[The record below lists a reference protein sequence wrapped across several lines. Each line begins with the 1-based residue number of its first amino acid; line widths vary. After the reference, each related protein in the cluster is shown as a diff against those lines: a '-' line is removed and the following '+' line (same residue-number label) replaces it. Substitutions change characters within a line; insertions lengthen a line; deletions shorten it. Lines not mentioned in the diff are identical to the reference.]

1 MSMQETGI
9 SEYAFLFTDETLRLI
24 AKKLFSDYTDEK
36 YNKAMGLYVYDI
48 KEKLSLNY
56 EGEFTGSTYPLKEDG
71 CPDFFSEDNYS
82 SNILLYL
89 PLEKEI
95 SLFKTSYKNMEEV
108 VSEIRNKIG
117 DYLPDDYNYRKNI
130 CLICGT
136 YYG

>member
-36 YNKAMGLYVYDI
+36 YNEAMGLYVYDI

-56 EGEFTGSTYPLKEDG
+56 EGEFTGSTYLLKEDG

-89 PLEKEI
+89 PLENEI

-108 VSEIRNKIG
+108 VSEIRKKIG